1 MGEPFTIAFPSPL
14 PVERSGESWAAE
26 VDGREVRLSNL
37 DKVFWPQ
44 EGFTKGDLV
53 AYYFNVGPTILPYL
67 AGRPLT
73 LKRMPNGVAG
83 RAFFQKDAPD
93 HTPAWMTRCAIE
105 PEDGRIDEM
114 LVAEARPDLLF
125 IVNLGCIELHPL
137 HSRCERYDRPDYLV
151 VDLDPM
157 APAGFEEALA
167 VAAHVHVLL
176 ERLGLRGY
184 PKTSGATGV
193 QVYVP
198 VDHKHSYDETR
209 ELAERMGRLIAEAAP
224 DSVTMEWAVERR
236 GRKVFFDHNMN
247 RRAASLAAAYCVRP
261 EPGATVSAPISWEEV
276 RAGSVRPGDFTMST
290 IFRRLDRVG
299 DLFRGVVS
307 DGQDLDPVLARL
319 HIEPSRSD
327 VSGGRMR
334 RILPARH

>member
-1 MGEPFTIAFPSPL
+1 
-14 PVERSGESWAAE
+14 
-26 VDGREVRLSNL
+26 
-37 DKVFWPQ
+37 
-44 EGFTKGDLV
+44 
-53 AYYFNVGPTILPYL
+53 
-67 AGRPLT
+67 
-73 LKRMPNGVAG
+73 
-83 RAFFQKDAPD
+83 
-93 HTPAWMTRCAIE
+93 
-105 PEDGRIDEM
+105 
-114 LVAEARPDLLF
+114 
-125 IVNLGCIELHPL
+125 
-137 HSRCERYDRPDYLV
+137 
-151 VDLDPM
+151 
-157 APAGFEEALA
+157 
-167 VAAHVHVLL
+167 
-176 ERLGLRGY
+176 
-184 PKTSGATGV
+184 
-193 QVYVP
+193 
-198 VDHKHSYDETR
+198 
-209 ELAERMGRLIAEAAP
+209 
-224 DSVTMEWAVERR
+224 VERR